1 MVAYPRYLVF
11 VLTLGGCG
19 CEPKERTVVREPM
32 ELSAAAKLVQG
43 LEPVIDQRW
52 QQPICLLARD
62 APPTV
67 VQVPCKTLWG
77 WKTTKNRT
85 NRVVT
90 HQTLYP
96 PEPLPAEREPTPRVE
111 DITSKDAKPGRD

>member
-1 MVAYPRYLVF
+1 MISVWWLPVPLLLVAMA
-11 VLTLGGCG
+11 
-19 CEPKERTVVREPM
+19 CESGQQKVVREPM

-52 QQPICLLARD
+52 QQPICLLARE
-62 APPTV
+62 APPIV
-67 VQVPCKTLWG
+67 VRVPCKTLWG
-77 WKTTKNRT
+77 WKTTEKKT

-96 PEPLPAEREPTPRVE
+96 PEPLPAERYPVPKVE
-111 DITSKDAKPGRD
+111 DITRDASPEKLK